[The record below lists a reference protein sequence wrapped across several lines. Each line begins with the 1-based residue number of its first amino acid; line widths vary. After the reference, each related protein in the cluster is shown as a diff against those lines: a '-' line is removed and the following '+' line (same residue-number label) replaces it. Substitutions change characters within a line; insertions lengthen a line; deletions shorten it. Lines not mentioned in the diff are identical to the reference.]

1 MCGITLLLNKLNKK
15 NAVYYVLKSLEQLQN
30 RGYDSFGLSFYY
42 KNKYEINKI
51 CNKNYDEDIFEI
63 FFNKN
68 KNYLSNVAFGH
79 SRWATHGKISNEN
92 AHPHVSN
99 NKLFMCVHNGI
110 IENYDEL
117 KKKLIKNGYD
127 FYSETDTEVIIN
139 LIEYNYYQSKNVK
152 EAIELSIK
160 ELKGT
165 YGLIICDMT
174 REGVFYI
181 IRNGSP
187 LLLGISEEFLMI
199 TSENRGFLNL
209 IKSYYNIKN
218 DELVIIENNKIKSKL
233 TLEKEYICDNND
245 IILGDYD
252 HYTIKEINEQSN
264 TLLMAI
270 NNGGRIVDNKI
281 KLGGIEFL
289 LSYLNEIK
297 NIVFLGCGTSLY
309 ACEIGAYYI
318 KNLNMNVNTFVYDGG
333 EFCENDIPKNGR
345 CLFIFVS
352 QSGET
357 MDLIQKIDLVKLK
370 GHLTMGIINTV
381 DSSIAKNVDC
391 GVYLNAG
398 KEIAVASTKSFSS
411 MLLIL
416 SLISMWFTNND
427 YNNVYK
433 LDSLRFLSNTITNLL
448 YDMKFIDK
456 IDTLKEYIIQNN
468 INSIFILGKHKL
480 YPIACEGALKIK
492 EVTYIHCEGFSA
504 GSLKHG
510 PFALLDNSNLS
521 LLLIDYNDAINYPNI
536 KSTYYEILARE
547 TNIFVITNSQNV
559 IDELKILDNKYLLLY
574 KLDYYNEII
583 FTIVLQKLAYEI
595 SIAKNINPDKPRNLA
610 KVVTVE

>member
-30 RGYDSFGLSFYY
+30 RGYDSFGLSYY
-42 KNKYEINKI
+42 NKNKNKYEINKI
-51 CNKNYDEDIFEI
+51 CNKNYDDDIFD
-63 FFNKN
+63 FFYNKN
-68 KNYLSNVAFGH
+68 KNYLSNIAFGH

-139 LIEYNYYQSKNVK
+139 LIEYNYYQKKNVK
-152 EAIELSIK
+152 GAIELSIR

-165 YGLIICDMT
+165 YGLIISDMK
-174 REGVFYI
+174 REGLFYL

-199 TSENRGFLNL
+199 TSESRGFLNL

-233 TLEKEYICDNND
+233 TLEKEYTCDNND
-245 IILGDYD
+245 IILGNYN

-264 TLLMAI
+264 TLLMAV

-297 NIVFLGCGTSLY
+297 NIVFLGCGTSFY
-309 ACEIGAYYI
+309 ACEIGANYI
-318 KNLNMNVNTFVYDGG
+318 KSLNLDLNTFVYDGG
-333 EFCENDIPKNGR
+333 EFCEIDIPKNGK

-370 GHLTMGIINTV
+370 GNLTMGIINTV

-398 KEIAVASTKSFSS
+398 KEIAVASTKSFTSS
-411 MLLIL
+411 LMVMKLF
-416 SLISMWFTNND
+416 SLWLNQ
-427 YNNVYK
+427 Y
-433 LDSLRFLSNTITNLL
+433 LL
-448 YDMKFIDK
+448 YK
-456 IDTLKEYIIQNN
+456 KELNKELNKQIINN
-468 INSIFILGKHKL
+468 INDIIYQIKDLNKNIEEQINKINFDIIKDNVFILGKGKMEF
-480 YPIACEGALKIK
+480 IAKECSLKMK
-492 EVTYIHCEGFSA
+492 EICYIHAEGYNGS
-504 GSLKHG
+504 SLKHG
-510 PFALLDNSNLS
+510 PFALLNAKFTAI
-521 LLLIDYNDAINYPNI
+521 LIIDRKN
-536 KSTYYEILARE
+536 KEKMM
-547 TNIFVITNSQNV
+547 NV
-559 IDELKILDNKYLLLY
+559 
-574 KLDYYNEII
+574 YNEIKSR
-583 FTIVLQKLAYEI
+583 IVNILVISELKNLNIENYVLLPSNGELQEIINIVFLQHLCYKLAI
-595 SIAKNINPDKPRNLA
+595 KKNINPDKPKNLA

>member
-139 LIEYNYYQSKNVK
+139 LIEYNYYQTNNVK
-152 EAIELSIK
+152 EAIELSIN

-165 YGLIICDMT
+165 YGLIISDMT

-218 DELVIIENNKIKSKL
+218 DELVIIENNKIKSKI

-264 TLLMAI
+264 TLLMAV

-398 KEIAVASTKSFSS
+398 KEIAVASTKSFTSS
-411 MLLIL
+411 LMVMKLF
-416 SLISMWFTNND
+416 SLWLNQH
-427 YNNVYK
+427 
-433 LDSLRFLSNTITNLL
+433 LL
-448 YDMKFIDK
+448 YK
-456 IDTLKEYIIQNN
+456 KELNNQIINN
-468 INSIFILGKHKL
+468 INDIIYQIKDFNQNIEEQINKIDFDIIKDNVFILGKGKMEF
-480 YPIACEGALKIK
+480 IAKECSLKMK
-492 EVTYIHCEGFSA
+492 EICYIHAEGYNGA
-504 GSLKHG
+504 SLKHG
-510 PFALLDNSNLS
+510 PFALLNTKFTAI
-521 LLLIDYNDAINYPNI
+521 LI
-536 KSTYYEILARE
+536 
-547 TNIFVITNSQNV
+547 
-559 IDELKILDNKYLLLY
+559 IDRKNKE
-574 KLDYYNEII
+574 KMMNAYNEIKSRDVNI
-583 FTIVLQKLAYEI
+583 LVISELKNLNIEDYVLLPENGELQEIINIVFLQHLCYKLAI
-595 SIAKNINPDKPRNLA
+595 KKGINPDKPRNLA

>member
-15 NAVYYVLKSLEQLQN
+15 NCVYYVLKSLEQLQN
-30 RGYDSFGLSFYY
+30 RGYDSFGISFYN

-63 FFNKN
+63 FYNKN
-68 KNYLSNVAFGH
+68 KNYLSNVSFGH

-92 AHPHVSN
+92 AHPHTSN

-139 LIEYNYYQSKNVK
+139 LIEYNYYQTKNVK
-152 EAIELSIK
+152 EAIELSIN

-218 DELVIIENNKIKSKL
+218 DELVIIENNKIKSKI
-233 TLEKEYICDNND
+233 TLEKEYICNND
-245 IILGDYD
+245 DILLGDYE
-252 HYTIKEINEQSN
+252 HYTIKEINEQSK
-264 TLLMAI
+264 TLLMAL

-289 LSYLNEIK
+289 LSFLNEIK
-297 NIVFLGCGTSLY
+297 NIVFLGCGTSFY

-318 KNLNMNVNTFVYDGG
+318 KSLNMNVNTFVYDGG

-345 CLFIFVS
+345 CLFVFVS

-370 GHLTMGIINTV
+370 NHLTMGIINVV

-391 GVYLNAG
+391 GIYLNAG
-398 KEIAVASTKSFSS
+398 KEIAVASTKSFTSS
-411 MLLIL
+411 LMVMKLFSLWLNQQIL
-416 SLISMWFTNND
+416 YKKELNN
-427 YNNVYK
+427 
-433 LDSLRFLSNTITNLL
+433 
-448 YDMKFIDK
+448 K
-456 IDTLKEYIIQNN
+456 IINN
-468 INSIFILGKHKL
+468 INDIIYQVKDLNENINKELKKIDFDIIKDNIFILGKGKMEF
-480 YPIACEGALKIK
+480 IAKECSLKMK
-492 EVTYIHCEGFSA
+492 EICYIHAEGYNGA
-504 GSLKHG
+504 SLKHG
-510 PFALLDNSNLS
+510 PFALLNKSFTTI
-521 LLLIDYNDAINYPNI
+521 LLIDR
-536 KSTYYEILARE
+536 K
-547 TNIFVITNSQNV
+547 
-559 IDELKILDNKYLLLY
+559 NKE
-574 KLDYYNEII
+574 KMMNAYNEIMSRDVNI
-583 FTIVLQKLAYEI
+583 LVISELKNLNIEDYILLPENMELQDIIYIVFLQHLCYKLAI
-595 SIAKNINPDKPRNLA
+595 KKGINPDKPRNLA

>member
-30 RGYDSFGLSFYY
+30 RGYDSFGLSFYN

-51 CNKNYDEDIFEI
+51 CNKNYDKDIFEI
-63 FFNKN
+63 FYNKN
-68 KNYLSNVAFGH
+68 KNHLSNIAFGH

-139 LIEYNYYQSKNVK
+139 LIEYNYYQTKNVK

-165 YGLIICDMT
+165 YGLIISDMT

-209 IKSYYNIKN
+209 IKNYYNIKN
-218 DELVIIENNKIKSKL
+218 DELVIIEDNKIKSKI
-233 TLEKEYICDNND
+233 TLEKEYTCDNND

-264 TLLMAI
+264 TLLIAI
-270 NNGGRIVDNKI
+270 NNGGRIVDNRI

-309 ACEIGAYYI
+309 ACEIGANYI
-318 KNLNMNVNTFVYDGG
+318 KSLNMNLNTFVYDGG
-333 EFCENDIPKNGR
+333 EFCESDIPKNGK

-357 MDLIQKIDLVKLK
+357 MDLITKIDLVKSK

-391 GVYLNAG
+391 GIYLNAG
-398 KEIAVASTKSFSS
+398 KEIAVASTKSFTSS
-411 MLLIL
+411 LMVMKLFSLWLNQYIL
-416 SLISMWFTNND
+416 YKKELNNQ
-427 YNNVYK
+427 
-433 LDSLRFLSNTITNLL
+433 
-448 YDMKFIDK
+448 
-456 IDTLKEYIIQNN
+456 IINN
-468 INSIFILGKHKL
+468 INDIIYQIKDLNENIEEQINKIDFDIIKDNVFILGKGKMEF
-480 YPIACEGALKIK
+480 IAKECSLKMK
-492 EVTYIHCEGFSA
+492 EICYIHAEGYNGS
-504 GSLKHG
+504 SLKHG
-510 PFALLDNSNLS
+510 PFALLDKNVTTI
-521 LLLIDYNDAINYPNI
+521 LI
-536 KSTYYEILARE
+536 
-547 TNIFVITNSQNV
+547 
-559 IDELKILDNKYLLLY
+559 IDRKNKE
-574 KLDYYNEII
+574 KMMNTYNEIKCRDVNI
-583 FTIVLQKLAYEI
+583 LVISELKNLNIEDYILLPENKELQEIINIVFLQHLCYKLAI
-595 SIAKNINPDKPRNLA
+595 KKGINPDKPRNLA

>member
-30 RGYDSFGLSFYY
+30 RGYDSFGISFYN

-63 FFNKN
+63 FYNKN

-139 LIEYNYYQSKNVK
+139 LIEYNYYQTNNVK
-152 EAIELSIK
+152 EAIELSIN

-165 YGLIICDMT
+165 YGLIISDMT

-218 DELVIIENNKIKSKL
+218 DELVIIENNKIKSKI

-264 TLLMAI
+264 TLLMAV

-398 KEIAVASTKSFSS
+398 KEIAVASTKSFTSS
-411 MLLIL
+411 LMVMKLF
-416 SLISMWFTNND
+416 SLWLNQH
-427 YNNVYK
+427 
-433 LDSLRFLSNTITNLL
+433 LL
-448 YDMKFIDK
+448 YK
-456 IDTLKEYIIQNN
+456 KELNNQIINN
-468 INSIFILGKHKL
+468 INDIIYQIKDFNQNIEEQINKIDFDIIKDNVFILGKGKMEF
-480 YPIACEGALKIK
+480 IAKECSLKMK
-492 EVTYIHCEGFSA
+492 EICYIHAEGYNGA
-504 GSLKHG
+504 SLKHG
-510 PFALLDNSNLS
+510 PFALLNTKFTAI
-521 LLLIDYNDAINYPNI
+521 LI
-536 KSTYYEILARE
+536 
-547 TNIFVITNSQNV
+547 
-559 IDELKILDNKYLLLY
+559 IDRKNKE
-574 KLDYYNEII
+574 KMMNAYNEIKSRDVNI
-583 FTIVLQKLAYEI
+583 LVISELKNLNIEDYVLLPENGELQEIINIVFLQHLCYKLAI
-595 SIAKNINPDKPRNLA
+595 KKGINPDKPRNLA

>member
-30 RGYDSFGLSFYY
+30 RGYDSFGLSFYN

-51 CNKNYDEDIFEI
+51 CNKNYDKDIFEI
-63 FFNKN
+63 FYNKN
-68 KNYLSNVAFGH
+68 KNHLSNIAFGH
-79 SRWATHGKISNEN
+79 SRWATHGKISIEN

-139 LIEYNYYQSKNVK
+139 LIEHNYYQTKNVK

-165 YGLIICDMT
+165 YGLIISDMT

-218 DELVIIENNKIKSKL
+218 DELVIIENNKIKSKI
-233 TLEKEYICDNND
+233 TLEKEYICDNDD

-252 HYTIKEINEQSN
+252 HYTIKEIHEQSN

-270 NNGGRIVDNKI
+270 NNGGRIVDNRI

-297 NIVFLGCGTSLY
+297 NIVFLGCGTSFY
-309 ACEIGAYYI
+309 ACEIGANYI
-318 KNLNMNVNTFVYDGG
+318 KSLNMNLNTFVYDGG
-333 EFCENDIPKNGR
+333 EFCESDIPKNGK

-357 MDLIQKIDLVKLK
+357 MDLIQK
-370 GHLTMGIINTV
+370 
-381 DSSIAKNVDC
+381 
-391 GVYLNAG
+391 
-398 KEIAVASTKSFSS
+398 
-411 MLLIL
+411 LI
-416 SLISMWFTNND
+416 
-427 YNNVYK
+427 
-433 LDSLRFLSNTITNLL
+433 
-448 YDMKFIDK
+448 
-456 IDTLKEYIIQNN
+456 
-468 INSIFILGKHKL
+468 
-480 YPIACEGALKIK
+480 
-492 EVTYIHCEGFSA
+492 
-504 GSLKHG
+504 
-510 PFALLDNSNLS
+510 
-521 LLLIDYNDAINYPNI
+521 
-536 KSTYYEILARE
+536 
-547 TNIFVITNSQNV
+547 
-559 IDELKILDNKYLLLY
+559 
-574 KLDYYNEII
+574 
-583 FTIVLQKLAYEI
+583 
-595 SIAKNINPDKPRNLA
+595 
-610 KVVTVE
+610 